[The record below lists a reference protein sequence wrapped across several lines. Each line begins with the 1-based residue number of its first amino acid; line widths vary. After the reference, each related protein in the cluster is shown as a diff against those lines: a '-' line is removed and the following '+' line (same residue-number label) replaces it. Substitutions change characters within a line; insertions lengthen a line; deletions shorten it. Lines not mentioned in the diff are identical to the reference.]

1 VNETTVDAVAEV
13 VSPALR
19 IELPDGE
26 QANIFA
32 TLLKQ
37 HIEGLIAGD
46 PSKADAAVKIRGKL
60 GLHSTEPDAKVTLV
74 FGNEGLIIKNGFDDD
89 LDGRITGPLKLQ
101 TETLVGAAN
110 AYTSI
115 LRRRLRLGIKWSR
128 PMFTAQTYGFLR
140 VPESMRPK
148 PESAT

>member
-1 VNETTVDAVAEV
+1 MTETTIPSAAADAAG
-13 VSPALR
+13 PALR
-19 IELPDGE
+19 IELPDGD

-37 HIEGLIAGD
+37 HIEGLLAGD
-46 PSKADAAVKIRGKL
+46 PSKAGVAARIRGKL

-74 FGNEGLIIKNGFDDD
+74 FADGGLTIKNGFDND

-101 TETLVGAAN
+101 TETLIAVAN
-110 AYTSI
+110 PYTAI
-115 LRRRLRLGIKWSR
+115 LRRRLKLGIKWSR

-148 PESAT
+148 PNA